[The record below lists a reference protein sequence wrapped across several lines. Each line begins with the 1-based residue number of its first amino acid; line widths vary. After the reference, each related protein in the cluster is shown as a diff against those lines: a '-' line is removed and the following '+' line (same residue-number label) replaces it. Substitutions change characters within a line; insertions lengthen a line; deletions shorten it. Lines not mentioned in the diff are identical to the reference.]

1 MQIKCSAAVGILA
14 GVLLANAAVAHPGH
28 GPTDLAA
35 QVSQPLAGA
44 DHFAAFLALTS
55 VLLVAL
61 RIVLKHRR
69 AKDCTSSPNKD

>member
-1 MQIKCSAAVGILA
+1 MRIKFSAAGILA
-14 GVLLANAAVAHPGH
+14 GLFLANVAVAHPGH

-44 DHFAAFLALTS
+44 DHFAAFIALTS
-55 VLLVAL
+55 VLLLAL

-69 AKDCTSSPNKD
+69 AKSCMGDADKN